1 MNKYKYI
8 LTVNGCLWDVV
19 STSLIQMTD
28 GLVRIVETGLG
39 THDYRSIYRHQVVYI
54 PLGVGRIY
62 IECQCLTF
70 VLGCQFMIQVIVSVQ
85 NRTELCASGLEFG
98 FRSLARSGRSPESR
112 DFLYGFFILIQPA
125 IECVNIRCRN

>member
-28 GLVRIVETGLG
+28 GLVRIVET
-39 THDYRSIYRHQVVYI
+39 HDYRSV

-85 NRTELCASGLEFG
+85 NRTELCASGLEFWLQEPCPL
-98 FRSLARSGRSPESR
+98 REES
-112 DFLYGFFILIQPA
+112 
-125 IECVNIRCRN
+125 